1 MVQAKA
7 SNTSGFESPAD
18 EETFITL
25 GYVEEPRNK
34 LITKAQFTPSKIG
47 GEPAWIT
54 EPPSEEELTCKE
66 CGTPFCFIA
75 QVYANLD
82 HLPDHHRMLYL
93 FACVSAVCI
102 KRSDRVR
109 VFRVLTSDKDSPIRF
124 ASDDDYH
131 FVIDRADASLK
142 TSKFAHMYDDIPDD
156 RSQDSDED
164 DGESDEEADQDE
176 QAEEVK
182 QEEPEAIDTSKGAA
196 SEA

>member
-1 MVQAKA
+1 MVQAKSSKNA
-7 SNTSGFESPAD
+7 VSGFEDPRD
-18 EETFITL
+18 EETYITL
-25 GYVEEPRNK
+25 GYLEEPRNQ

-54 EPPSEEELTCKE
+54 KPIPEEELTCKE
-66 CGTPFCFIA
+66 CSTPFCFIA

-93 FACVSAVCI
+93 FACVSPSCI

-109 VFRVLTSDKDSPIRF
+109 VYRVLAHADQSEIRF

-142 TSKFAHMYDDIPDD
+142 TSRFAHMYDNIADAA
-156 RSQDSDED
+156 SESDED
-164 DGESDEEADQDE
+164 F
-176 QAEEVK
+176 
-182 QEEPEAIDTSKGAA
+182 
-196 SEA
+196 